1 MFTTLKTQVY
11 FDELASL
18 YEIYKPF
25 VASFLQAATK
35 TLAALATKSD
45 AAGHAYYSHGL
56 DVISWLDGSVPR
68 PPVEYLASIPLSLP
82 LIGLTQLVQYLV
94 VCKVADLT
102 PGEIRSLFHGA
113 TGHSQGVV
121 SAVCIA
127 ASDSFESFDT
137 NAQKALKQLFYIGL
151 RGQQFFPVLAIEP
164 SIVENAVEN
173 GEGPPTPMLGVYGL
187 QLKDLE
193 NQIKKTNVHLPAKS
207 QLHVSLHNGSR
218 NYVVTG
224 PAKAL
229 YGLATAL
236 RSVKAPAG
244 LDQGRIPF
252 SKRKMV
258 FSDRFLPIGVPF
270 HSPYLAGAT
279 DKLIEEDLQ
288 GEELWSTTDLGVA
301 VYNTETGADLRES
314 TGSLTRSLCDQIFT
328 SPIHWSKATDFP
340 ADATHAIDFG
350 PGGASGIG
358 PLTQRNLEGRGI
370 RVLVV
375 GDKGKSGAEAFSSGP
390 LKYEGKWAEKF
401 QPKLV
406 KTL

>member
-1 MFTTLKTQVY
+1 MFWRSWIARADLQHIRLQVY

-25 VASFLQAATK
+25 VSEFLTAATREI
-35 TLAALATKSD
+35 LIPLATKAD
-45 AAGHAYYSHGL
+45 EAGHAYYSNGL
-56 DVISWLDGSVPR
+56 DVISWLDGSIPR

-102 PGEIRSLFHGA
+102 PGEMRSLFKGA
-113 TGHSQGVV
+113 TGHSQGVI

-127 ASDSFESFDT
+127 CSDSFESFDV

-151 RGQQFFPVLAIEP
+151 RGQQFFPVLSIEP
-164 SIVENAVEN
+164 KLVEDAVEN
-173 GEGPPTPMLGVYGL
+173 GEGVPMPMLGVNGL

-193 NQIKKTNVHLPAKS
+193 AQIKKTNVHLPAKS
-207 QLHVSLHNGSR
+207 QLHVSLYNGSR
-218 NYVVTG
+218 NFVVTG

-244 LDQGRIPF
+244 LDQGRVPF

-279 DKLIEEDLQ
+279 EKLINEDLK
-288 GEELWSTTDLGVA
+288 GEELWSTSELSTA
-301 VYNTETGADLRES
+301 VYNTETG
-314 TGSLTRSLCDQIFT
+314 
-328 SPIHWSKATDFP
+328 K
-340 ADATHAIDFG
+340 
-350 PGGASGIG
+350 
-358 PLTQRNLEGRGI
+358 
-370 RVLVV
+370 
-375 GDKGKSGAEAFSSGP
+375 
-390 LKYEGKWAEKF
+390 
-401 QPKLV
+401 
-406 KTL
+406 